1 MDSYDK
7 EPGIERA
14 NIKETRREDGKLQQ
28 EESAVLVKR
37 VEETE
42 IPGQEIGKWWR
53 FQRLLCSQ
61 GSVMVTSICSKQEK
75 PGWIKGKNA
84 QGTVQCRVEGNMS
97 DFFY

>member
-42 IPGQEIGKWWR
+42 IPGQEIGKW
-53 FQRLLCSQ
+53 
-61 GSVMVTSICSKQEK
+61 
-75 PGWIKGKNA
+75 
-84 QGTVQCRVEGNMS
+84 
-97 DFFY
+97 